1 MRPAFRA
8 VAAAVVVAVAAMLL
22 WPAGP
27 KATTTSVR
35 TAQHRVTLTVDDP
48 MPGPNTLDLEVAATT
63 GGVPVADALEVEL
76 VMPQMGH
83 ALPAA
88 TAARVGEARH
98 RVAEIEIPMSGY
110 WEVVVSLSATDQAVL
125 PLIVD

>member
-1 MRPAFRA
+1 M
-8 VAAAVVVAVAAMLL
+8 VAAVVVAAVAAMLL

-27 KATTTSVR
+27 EATTSVQ

-48 MPGPNTLDLEVAATT
+48 KPGPNTLDIEVTDAT
-63 GGVPVADALEVEL
+63 GDPSVADALEVEL

-88 TAARVGEARH
+88 TAARAGEARH
-98 RVAEIEIPMSGY
+98 HVAEIEIPMSGY
-110 WEVVVSLSATDQAVL
+110 WEVVVSLSATEQAVL
-125 PLIVD
+125 PLFVD